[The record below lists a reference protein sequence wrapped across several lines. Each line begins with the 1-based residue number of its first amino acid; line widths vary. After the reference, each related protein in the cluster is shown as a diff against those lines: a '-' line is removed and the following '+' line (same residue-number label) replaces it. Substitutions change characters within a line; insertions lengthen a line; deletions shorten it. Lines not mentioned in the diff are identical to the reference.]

1 MFMTKSIGA
10 GALLGLIAYYITPT
24 ALAHQ
29 HIAPESQPE
38 PTSLSRDAM
47 LAGFGWDV
55 ETAEIRTERVA
66 EGLYVLFGLGG
77 NIAVSVGDDGVLIVD
92 DQLPEL
98 AGKIKTAIAELG
110 ASGID
115 YVVNTHWH
123 WDHADGNT
131 ALGPDGVTIISHH
144 NARTDMADGGMI
156 DMVISQYEQP
166 PYPENAL
173 PEITFKSEMSLH
185 FNGGEIEVLHFSSA
199 HTNGD
204 AAVFFQQQNAVHLGD
219 VFNNS
224 GYPFIDVGSGGSVDG
239 MIQFCEATLAA
250 INADTI
256 VIPGHGPVTDYQT
269 LEQYVVMIRT
279 VRDRIQGMIDAGK
292 TLEEISAAQPTA
304 DFDAVHGPESASL
317 GFVNRVYTDLSKQTA
332 HDH

>member
-1 MFMTKSIGA
+1 MTKSIGA
-10 GALLGLIAYYITPT
+10 GALLGLIAHCITPT
-24 ALAHQ
+24 AWAHQ
-29 HIAPESQPE
+29 HLAPESQPE
-38 PTSLSRDAM
+38 PAPLSRDAL
-47 LAGFGWDV
+47 LAGFSWDV
-55 ETAEIRTERVA
+55 ETAEIRTEKVA

-98 AGKIKTAIAELG
+98 AGKIKAAIAELG
-110 ASGID
+110 AGGID

-123 WDHADGNT
+123 FDHADGNS

-156 DMVISQYEQP
+156 DMVIAQYEQA
-166 PYPENAL
+166 PYPQDAL

-204 AAVFFQQQNAVHLGD
+204 AAVFFHEQNAVHLGD

-224 GYPFIDVGSGGSVDG
+224 GYPFIDVSSGGSVDG
-239 MIQFCEATLAA
+239 MIQFC
-250 INADTI
+250 
-256 VIPGHGPVTDYQT
+256 
-269 LEQYVVMIRT
+269 
-279 VRDRIQGMIDAGK
+279 
-292 TLEEISAAQPTA
+292 
-304 DFDAVHGPESASL
+304 
-317 GFVNRVYTDLSKQTA
+317 
-332 HDH
+332 